1 MKVLA
6 TDWVYRY
13 AGRLRKDAV
22 DACRERPKVLK
33 NFTALFTAD
42 VLSKL
47 LTLLAV
53 GYLARTLD
61 SDTFGRIALAES
73 LLFAALLT
81 ADFGLEWYGVREIAR
96 SQAPL
101 CENVATVCTLRL
113 VLFAC
118 VITVFAFLPVFLR
131 KPADVGIMIWLFGL
145 GLVPNALYHV
155 RLVASNSAG
164 VSFAADQAFM
174 TAKDPAPNHEKRSN
188 LGVLRFAQD
197 DTVLRF
203 FTFTPRGVSR
213 TALGSKR
220 SAVRLS
226 SFATPRSLMCS
237 RSTQRSH

>member
-73 LLFAALLT
+73 L
-81 ADFGLEWYGVREIAR
+81 
-96 SQAPL
+96 
-101 CENVATVCTLRL
+101 
-113 VLFAC
+113 
-118 VITVFAFLPVFLR
+118 
-131 KPADVGIMIWLFGL
+131 
-145 GLVPNALYHV
+145 
-155 RLVASNSAG
+155 
-164 VSFAADQAFM
+164 
-174 TAKDPAPNHEKRSN
+174 
-188 LGVLRFAQD
+188 
-197 DTVLRF
+197 
-203 FTFTPRGVSR
+203 
-213 TALGSKR
+213 
-220 SAVRLS
+220 
-226 SFATPRSLMCS
+226 
-237 RSTQRSH
+237 